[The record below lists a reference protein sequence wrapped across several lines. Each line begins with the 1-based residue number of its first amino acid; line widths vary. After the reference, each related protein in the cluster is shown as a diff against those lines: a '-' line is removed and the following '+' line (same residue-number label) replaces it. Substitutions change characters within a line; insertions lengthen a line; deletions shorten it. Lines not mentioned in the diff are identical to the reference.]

1 MILPSLVADM
11 PKQQREIVSMRG
23 INFSDNF
30 QDGDIAYSSNVS
42 ARRFPYISTR
52 NQRARHGSYSQATAI
67 TSWGDLVVVE
77 GTTVYYGGTAV
88 TGSVT
93 AGEKQFAIVNTKLV
107 IWPDMVYLDLLTRE
121 LKPLAAS
128 ASGSGAT
135 FAVDGGNM
143 TMTVTW
149 NVDFTT
155 KFQAGDC
162 VKISGS
168 SISANN
174 TYIVITGV
182 ATKVLTFATKDGME
196 AGTATGTIH
205 VDRDIPALDYICES
219 ENRLWG
225 VSNADRTI
233 YASALGDPSN
243 FYTYEGLSTDSYA
256 VAVGSEGDFT
266 GCCKLG
272 SSVLFWKETVL
283 HKILGSYPAEYVM
296 YSYTLDGLRAGCHKS
311 LQVINEVLYYM
322 GLHGVYAYT
331 GGTPTL
337 ISLNFGNKDFTEA
350 VGGNDGDTYYLSVRD
365 GDAYHLFAY
374 ETKHGLWVLEEDIRV
389 NGFARI
395 GKDLYML
402 MDSGQIWLSDS
413 GQPIAGLDWLVQF
426 KPFYETILGRKIH
439 SKLLIRTELP
449 AGSELNVFVRYDEG
463 PWTKYAEIEGKTNDV
478 TPIRIGLERADKF
491 EIKLEGTG
499 QCAVLNLYREYH
511 LMTEA

>member
-1 MILPSLVADM
+1 MILPEIPAAM
-11 PKQQREIVSMRG
+11 PKQQREIVALRG

-42 ARRFPYISTR
+42 ARRYPYISTR
-52 NQRARHGSYSQATAI
+52 NQRSRRGNYDHATAV
-67 TSWGDLVVVE
+67 TAWDDLIVVE
-77 GTTVYYGGTAV
+77 GTSVFYGGTAV

-93 AGEKQFAIVNTKLV
+93 AGEKQFAFVNTKLV
-107 IWPDMVYLDLLTRE
+107 IWPDKVYLDLLTRE
-121 LKPLAAS
+121 IKPLAAS

-149 NVDFTT
+149 DVDFTAL
-155 KFQAGDC
+155 FQAGDC
-162 VKISGS
+162 IEISGS
-168 SISANN
+168 SIVANN
-174 TYIVITGV
+174 TFVVITGV
-182 ATKVLTFATKDGME
+182 ATKVLTFATKDSME
-196 AGTATGTIH
+196 AGTATGTISIE
-205 VDRDIPALDYICES
+205 RNIPDLDFICES

-225 VSNADRTI
+225 CSNADRTI
-233 YASALGDPSN
+233 YASALGDPTN

-283 HKILGSYPAEYVM
+283 HKMLGSFPAQYSMYEYTM
-296 YSYTLDGLRAGCHKS
+296 DGLRAGCHQS
-311 LQVINEVLYYM
+311 LQVINETLYYM

-337 ISLNFGNKDFTEA
+337 ISPNFGNKDFTDA
-350 VGGNDGDTYYLSVRD
+350 IGGNDGDTYYISVKEGNID
-365 GDAYHLFAY
+365 HLFAY
-374 ETKHGLWVLEEDIRV
+374 ETKYGLWVLEEDIRV

-395 GKDLYML
+395 GKDLFML
-402 MDSGQIWLSDS
+402 MDSGEIWISDS
-413 GQPIAGLDWLVQF
+413 GSPIVNLDWMVQF

-449 AGSELNVFVRYDEG
+449 TGSELNVFVRYDEG
-463 PWTKYAEIEGKTNDV
+463 TWIKYAEIEGKTNDV
-478 TPIRIGLERADKF
+478 TPIRIGLKRADKF

-499 QCAVLNLYREYH
+499 QCAVLDIYREFH
-511 LMTEA
+511 VMTEA